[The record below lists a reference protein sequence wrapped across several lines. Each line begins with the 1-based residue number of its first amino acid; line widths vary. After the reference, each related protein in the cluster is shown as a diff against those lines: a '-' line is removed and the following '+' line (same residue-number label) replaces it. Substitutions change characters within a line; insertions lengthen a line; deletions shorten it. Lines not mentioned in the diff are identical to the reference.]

1 MNYIKNRQKSAT
13 TTWIDGLTHDSF
25 PSSLW
30 IPKSTITRDHQSSTL
45 HWNLLFQQ
53 CVENT
58 LHVVGQIPLAKS
70 FLVLSLVTCW
80 RTFDQ
85 NVLLANLFVCSR
97 VARLWPDCSLWDPR
111 NQQRQ
116 WMSEGTGSFK
126 IALREQS
133 ARFVSKKINCSLG
146 LLTSSTKSIYFRS
159 TKWWFVYLYT
169 KFSTV
174 SIPIFHS
181 MALALLPSCVPSIKI
196 FVFFLKP
203 EVPGFCPSIGFVGMV
218 STAKSPWSFTIP
230 GKAAQA
236 REARYPKANPANPL
250 LRVSVMG
257 KQQSPVKVETTF
269 KF

>member
-1 MNYIKNRQKSAT
+1 MSKRNDELHQNRDVLQR
-13 TTWIDGLTHDSF
+13 GLTHDSF

-30 IPKSTITRDHQSSTL
+30 IPKSTITRDNQSSTL

-58 LHVVGQIPLAKS
+58 LHVVGQIPLATS
-70 FLVLSLVTCW
+70 FLVLLLVRCW

-85 NVLLANLFVCSR
+85 KVNWCHWLTYLSPR
-97 VARLWPDCSLWDPR
+97 PWPDCSLWDPK

-116 WMSEGTGSFK
+116 WKSEGTGSFK

-133 ARFVSKKINCSLG
+133 ARFVSKKINCGLD
-146 LLTSSTKSIYFRS
+146 LLTSSIKSIYCRC
-159 TKWWFVYLYT
+159 TKWCFDYLYT

-181 MALALLPSCVPSIKI
+181 VASAMLPSCVPSIKI

-230 GKAAQA
+230 GKA
-236 REARYPKANPANPL
+236 
-250 LRVSVMG
+250 
-257 KQQSPVKVETTF
+257 
-269 KF
+269 